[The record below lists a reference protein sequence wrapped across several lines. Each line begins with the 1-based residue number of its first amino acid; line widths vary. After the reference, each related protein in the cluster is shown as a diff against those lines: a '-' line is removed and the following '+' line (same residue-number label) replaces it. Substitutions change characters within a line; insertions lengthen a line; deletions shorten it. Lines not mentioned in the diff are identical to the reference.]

1 MSLPLALAL
10 AYAAVGVYCYRVTRR
25 THYGHPLDPSYLVLC
40 ALWPF
45 VLIVG
50 MIAALGED

>member
-10 AYAAVGVYCYRVTRR
+10 AYTAVGAYCYRVTRR
-25 THYGHPLDPSYLVLC
+25 VHYGHPLDPSYLALC

-45 VLIVG
+45 VLIV
-50 MIAALGED
+50 ALIVSLSED

>member
-10 AYAAVGVYCYRVTRR
+10 AYAAIGVYCYRVTRR
-25 THYGHPLDPSYLVLC
+25 THYGHPLDPSYLALC

-50 MIAALGED
+50 LIVALMED